1 MNCSQYIIH
10 VCSIVFGHP
19 PVSSVKIITG
29 SIEGAHLRQRS
40 APPITEA
47 ERRCSA
53 MIELPSHSSPAAA
66 TLVLVTLAIQYP
78 VFRTKVHFE
87 TKAFH

>member
-1 MNCSQYIIH
+1 MFKYSFWTPQ
-10 VCSIVFGHP
+10 
-19 PVSSVKIITG
+19 VSSVKIITG

-53 MIELPSHSSPAAA
+53 MIELLSHSSPTAA
-66 TLVLVTLAIQYP
+66 TLVLVTSAIQYP
-78 VFRTKVHFE
+78 AFRTKMHLE
-87 TKAFH
+87 TQAFH